1 MRFPFVGQAYEARS
15 LNIDAQRLINLYLEM
30 DETGKEPV
38 SLYGCPGLDRLSTV
52 GNGPIRGQCTAKG
65 YDYVVS
71 GNEVYKVTSSYSATL
86 LGSIGSSS
94 GPVSMQENGTYLLLV
109 DGSAGYTVTLSTNA
123 FAQVTDPDF
132 PSNPISV
139 SSIDSYFIV
148 VDGNTQLFFLSPDGV
163 NWDGADFATA
173 EGAPDNLVAC
183 LADHR
188 ELWLF
193 GQETIEVWADTG
205 NVDFPFERIQGAF
218 IETGC
223 AAPYSVAKAD
233 NSIFWLMADARG
245 NGMVYRAQGYIGQR
259 ISTHAIEKA
268 IQGYSDVSDAIA
280 YTYQQ
285 EGHTFYVL
293 TFPTG
298 NATWVFDVATSSW
311 HQRAYMDPD
320 TGALGRHRSNCYV
333 FFNGQHVVGDYEDG
347 RLYAFDLDTY
357 TDDGDYIKALRSCA
371 HITDKKDLNRVF
383 QHRLQVDI
391 ESGVGLVTGQGSD
404 PQMMVRWSD
413 DGGHTW
419 SNEYTMSMGKIGEYK
434 KRAIRRRLGA
444 ARDRVYEVSI
454 TDPVKRVIIG
464 ANLIAEV
471 GAS

>member
-1 MRFPFVGQAYEARS
+1 MRFPFVGQAYQARS
-15 LNIDAQRLINLYLEM
+15 LNIDAQRTVNLYLEM

-38 SLYGCPGLDRLSTV
+38 SLYGCPGTVRLATIGS
-52 GNGPIRGQCTAKG
+52 GPIRGQCTAG
-65 YDYVVS
+65 AYDYVVS

-86 LGSIGSSS
+86 LGTIGTSS
-94 GPVSMQENGTYLLLV
+94 GPVSMQENGTYLLIV
-109 DGSAGYTVTLSTNA
+109 DGTSGYTVTLSTDA

-132 PSNPISV
+132 PSNPVSV
-139 SSIDSYFIV
+139 ASIDSYFIV
-148 VDGNTQLFFLSPDGV
+148 IDGNTQLFFLSPDGV

-173 EGAPDNLVAC
+173 EGSPDKLVSC

-193 GQETIEVWADTG
+193 GQSTIEVWADTG

-233 NSIFWLMADARG
+233 NSIFWLMADERG

-268 IQGYSDVSDAIA
+268 IQGYSTISDAIA

-298 NATWVFDVATSSW
+298 NATWVYDVATNAW
-311 HQRAYMDPD
+311 HERAYMDPD

-333 FFNGQHVVGDYEDG
+333 FFNGKPTVGDYEDG
-347 RLYAFDLDTY
+347 RLYEFDLDTY

-371 HITDKKDLNRVF
+371 HITDKKDLNRVVH
-383 QHRLQVDI
+383 HRLQVDI
-391 ESGVGLVTGQGSD
+391 EAGVGLVTGQGSD
-404 PQMMVRWSD
+404 PQMVLDWSN

-419 SNEYTMSMGKIGEYK
+419 SNEHTVSMGAIGKYNA
-434 KRAIRRRLGA
+434 RAIWRRLGS
-444 ARDRVYEVSI
+444 ARDRVYRVSI

-464 ANLIAEV
+464 ANLQAE
-471 GAS
+471 GTSA